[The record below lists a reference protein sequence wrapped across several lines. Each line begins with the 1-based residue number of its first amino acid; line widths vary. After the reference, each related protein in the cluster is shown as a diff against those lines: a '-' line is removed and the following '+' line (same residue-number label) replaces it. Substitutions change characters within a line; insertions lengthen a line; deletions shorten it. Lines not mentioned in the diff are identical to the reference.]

1 MVGKRRKRVPAE
13 RTDTLDQAID
23 DRLKDLTQS
32 LREQYDQIRE
42 EPIPQELQDLVD
54 ALRAAEKKALT
65 RH

>member
-1 MVGKRRKRVPAE
+1 MGKRRKRVPAE
-13 RTDTLDQAID
+13 RTDMVDQAID

-32 LREQYDQIRE
+32 LREQYDEIRE

-54 ALRAAEKKALT
+54 ALRAAEKKAQT

>member
-1 MVGKRRKRVPAE
+1 MGKRRKRVTDE
-13 RTDTLDQAID
+13 RNDTLDQAID

>member
-1 MVGKRRKRVPAE
+1 MEGKRRKRVPAE
-13 RTDTLDQAID
+13 RTDMMDQAID